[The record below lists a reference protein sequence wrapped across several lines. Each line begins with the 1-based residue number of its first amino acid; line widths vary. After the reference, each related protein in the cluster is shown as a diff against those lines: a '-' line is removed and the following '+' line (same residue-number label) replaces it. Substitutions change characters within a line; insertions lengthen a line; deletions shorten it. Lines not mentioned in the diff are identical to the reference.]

1 MMQVYREEAV
11 SILPS
16 RMAGV
21 EGIEPPTF
29 GFGDRRSSQL
39 SYTPS
44 IESGPRFCKVDYT
57 LKTFIYGV

>member
-29 GFGDRRSSQL
+29 GFGDRRSSRL
-39 SYTPS
+39 SYTP
-44 IESGPRFCKVDYT
+44 INHFKIIP
-57 LKTFIYGV
+57 